1 MSRWIPEDHK
11 TILQLIADDER
22 RPAHEREAAR
32 RELAAPVAQSA
43 PSAPRRR
50 GRNSNAP
57 QTQQDI
63 DSGVENWYL
72 SRVFSVM
79 AAEWAKKG
87 RKLVKSPVYINNPY
101 GRASQSHM
109 QD

>member
-11 TILQLIADDER
+11 TILQLIADDEH

-63 DSGVENWYL
+63 DSDVENWYL
-72 SRVFSVM
+72 RDLREGARQIWEMKSR
-79 AAEWAKKG
+79 G
-87 RKLVKSPVYINNPY
+87 HLTLI
-101 GRASQSHM
+101 
-109 QD
+109 